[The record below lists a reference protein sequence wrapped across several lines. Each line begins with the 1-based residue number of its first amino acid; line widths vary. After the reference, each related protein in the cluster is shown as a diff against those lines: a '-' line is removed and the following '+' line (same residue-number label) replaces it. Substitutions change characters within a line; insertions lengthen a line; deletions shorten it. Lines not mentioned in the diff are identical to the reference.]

1 MEWGAMNDGGPRSR
15 ITGLPMK
22 VKGLRS
28 RSRVDSV
35 SIGEEVWWRA
45 TENDAPVTE
54 PLYKRAIFAFS

>member
-1 MEWGAMNDGGPRSR
+1 
-15 ITGLPMK
+15 MK